1 MTARS
6 RARSAKAN
14 KPWPFTSLGPLRTLA
29 FDGPEQVGDDVVLG
43 AGGRRRAADEVEDLA
58 VFHAVF
64 GKPLHFS
71 AFVEID
77 HDHALVGD
85 GGVNEGDRALGPL
98 RDVIERLAADGR
110 HRRRRAENEQDLL
123 LGGAQRDLLE
133 RAVGQHVAA
142 LERFA
147 EAAARQQRQREEHD
161 KGAYGTRVPN
171 MPAPHP
177 QTHLAPSRHVPYP
190 ENAKLAICR
199 SKAAFAI
206 QAIPMILARFRRN
219 SQARTIHALYGA
231 IVAQA
236 RSVTFYADFRVPDTV
251 EGRFD
256 LIVLHLVLLLNRLG
270 RRAEVARG
278 FGQKLLGQALL
289 GQELFDAFCRDLDAN
304 LREMGVGDLAVPK
317 RMQAFAE
324 AFYGRQAAYLAALDA
339 ADERV
344 FEKALARNI
353 FAAGNDAGAAQLA
366 RYARAAVTRL
376 DAQDDGALIRGAVVF
391 PSPRG

>member
-1 MTARS
+1 
-6 RARSAKAN
+6 
-14 KPWPFTSLGPLRTLA
+14 
-29 FDGPEQVGDDVVLG
+29 
-43 AGGRRRAADEVEDLA
+43 
-58 VFHAVF
+58 
-64 GKPLHFS
+64 
-71 AFVEID
+71 
-77 HDHALVGD
+77 
-85 GGVNEGDRALGPL
+85 
-98 RDVIERLAADGR
+98 
-110 HRRRRAENEQDLL
+110 
-123 LGGAQRDLLE
+123 
-133 RAVGQHVAA
+133 
-142 LERFA
+142 
-147 EAAARQQRQREEHD
+147 
-161 KGAYGTRVPN
+161 
-171 MPAPHP
+171 
-177 QTHLAPSRHVPYP
+177 VPYP

-199 SKAAFAI
+199 SKAAFGI

-236 RSVTFYADFRVPDTV
+236 RSTAFYAVYRVPDTV

-270 RRAEVARG
+270 RRAEASRD
-278 FGQKLLGQALL
+278 FGQKLL

-339 ADERV
+339 ADQRA

-353 FAAGNDAGAAQLA
+353 FPAGNDAGAARLA

-376 DAQDDGALIRGAVVF
+376 DAQDDGALIRGEVVF
-391 PSPRG
+391 PNPEAFAQERT